1 MGKRMIR
8 GALLV
13 LVAGAMVIPATAAN
27 ASEGRGGGGGGG
39 GVVDRGS
46 CSAGSKFKLSASR
59 EDGGIEVQFEIE
71 GRAGETFRVR
81 LLDNGD
87 RFFRGRRTTNA
98 AGELRVRRVTDNL
111 AGPDHIV
118 ARATDVQTGET
129 CVGSVTI

>member
-8 GALLV
+8 GALLL
-13 LVAGAMVIPATAAN
+13 LVSGAMVMPATAAY
-27 ASEGRGGGGGGG
+27 ARGGGG

-46 CSAGSKFKLSASR
+46 CSAGSTFKLSASR

-71 GRAGETFRVR
+71 NRAGETFRVR
-81 LLDNGD
+81 LFDNGD

-98 AGELRVRRVTDNL
+98 AGELRIRRVTNNL

>member
-13 LVAGAMVIPATAAN
+13 LVAGAMVIPATAN
-27 ASEGRGGGGGGG
+27 ASGGG

-59 EDGGIEVQFEIE
+59 DDGGIEVQFEIE
-71 GRAGETFRVR
+71 SRAGETLRVR
-81 LLDNGD
+81 LLDDGD

-98 AGELRVRRVTDNL
+98 AGKLRIRRVTDNR

-118 ARATDVQTGET
+118 ARATDAQTGET

>member
-13 LVAGAMVIPATAAN
+13 LVAGAMVVPATAAN
-27 ASEGRGGGGGGG
+27 ASEGRGGGGGG
-39 GVVDRGS
+39 VVDRGS
-46 CSAGSKFKLSASR
+46 CSAGSTFKLSASR
-59 EDGGIEVQFEIE
+59 EDSGIEVQFEIE
-71 GRAGETFRVR
+71 SRAGETFRVR

-87 RFFRGRRTTNA
+87 RFFRGRRTTNT
-98 AGELRVRRVTDNL
+98 AGELRIRRVTDNL